1 VVRGQR
7 QRKLSI
13 LRQET
18 ARFLFEEDSAQAHA
32 VGYGIHSAFTP
43 LAGWMGGGTP
53 FPITS
58 DIAVKDD
65 SLRLLVMALAL
76 KCGYRSQNCDWEDI
90 QIEDAN

>member
-1 VVRGQR
+1 
-7 QRKLSI
+7 
-13 LRQET
+13 
-18 ARFLFEEDSAQAHA
+18 
-32 VGYGIHSAFTP
+32 
-43 LAGWMGGGTP
+43 MGGGTT
-53 FPITS
+53 FSVTG